1 MIFYLE
7 GVLKR
12 KAALCC
18 FALMGLPLTG
28 CGGES
33 VAASGER
40 ETSVLG
46 ESAIA
51 ADCTPLQSIFSDL
64 LRLTNKARSEAGVP
78 DLKFA
83 FQLGQS
89 AQAYA
94 EDLATQDFFAHKGL
108 DGSIYTSRIAAAGYR
123 STAVGENLIAGYTT
137 AAQAIQGWLN
147 SPTHRA
153 NLLHESFTEVGFG
166 MFDATGDSTYG
177 RYWVQHLGKPA
188 GDAVS
193 DERAYIPQRCGLP
206 VADMSGLP
214 QAVAARSYVEL
225 FPERLDSKVLPE
237 PVQTPETS
245 ASLPVNAPAL
255 QVTSAID
262 HDGVGVA
269 EPVPE
274 PAVAIGLA
282 ALGLMLVRSQKST

>member
-1 MIFYLE
+1 
-7 GVLKR
+7 LKV
-12 KAALCC
+12 KTTLCGLA
-18 FALMGLPLTG
+18 FAGLMLTG
-28 CGGES
+28 CGSEGES
-33 VAASGER
+33 AVNGDRQTNLSGEAA
-40 ETSVLG
+40 
-46 ESAIA
+46 SAIA
-51 ADCTPLQSIFSDL
+51 ADCTSLQSIFSDL
-64 LRLTNKARSEAGVP
+64 LALTNSARSEAGVP

-108 DGSIYTSRIAAAGYR
+108 DGSTYTSRIAATGYR
-123 STAVGENLIAGYTT
+123 STSVGENLIAGYTT

-193 DERAYIPQRCGLP
+193 DERAYIPQSCGLP
-206 VADMSGLP
+206 VADMTGSSLP
-214 QAVAARSYVEL
+214 QAVAARSSTL
-225 FPERLDSKVLPE
+225 G
-237 PVQTPETS
+237 S
-245 ASLPVNAPAL
+245 ASLPVNALAL
-255 QVTSAID
+255 QVASIVDQEAA
-262 HDGVGVA
+262 GAA
-269 EPVPE
+269 ESVPE
-274 PAVAIGLA
+274 PTVVVGLA
-282 ALGLMLVRSQKST
+282 AFGLMLVYRQKSV